1 MYDVWLSY
9 GYIQFTYFCINQTTG
24 IFLSNIIYVTYLK
37 RTLFYIFLYKF
48 HIIYPS
54 AILNIFQY

>member
-37 RTLFYIFLYKF
+37 RTLLHIFIQISY
-48 HIIYPS
+48 HYPS
-54 AILNIFQY
+54 AILSIFQY